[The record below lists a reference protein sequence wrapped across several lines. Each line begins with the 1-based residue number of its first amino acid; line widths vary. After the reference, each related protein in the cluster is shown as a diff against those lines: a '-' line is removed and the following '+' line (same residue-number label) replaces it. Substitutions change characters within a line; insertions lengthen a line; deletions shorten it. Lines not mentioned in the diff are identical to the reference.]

1 MRWSVEALRRS
12 RMKLEG
18 KGLKVSTVLDS
29 AAVAALVVPNGKP
42 RFTLQVSVS
51 GRTLTADLN
60 AKSLR
65 RCIAAMG
72 AAEPGCVAVVLQ
84 GTLDGDTIQ
93 EAGIVAQPK
102 TPKMPKPAEAA

>member
-1 MRWSVEALRRS
+1 
-12 RMKLEG
+12 MKLEG
-18 KGLKVSTVLDS
+18 KALKVSTLLEP

-42 RFTLQVSVS
+42 RIVLQVSVS

-65 RCIAAMG
+65 RCIAAIE
-72 AAEPGCVAVVLQ
+72 AAEPGCIAVLLQ
-84 GTLDGDTIQ
+84 GTLDGNTIQ

-102 TPKMPKPAEAA
+102 TPKMPKPAEAAA

>member
-1 MRWSVEALRRS
+1 
-12 RMKLEG
+12 MKLEG
-18 KGLKVSTVLDS
+18 KALKVSTLLEP

-42 RFTLQVSVS
+42 RFTLQVIVS

-65 RCIAAMG
+65 RCITAIE
-72 AAEPGCVAVVLQ
+72 AAEPGCIAVLLQ
-84 GTLDGDTIQ
+84 GTLDGTTIE

-102 TPKMPKPAEAA
+102 TPKIPKPAEAAA